1 MLEKALKFMG
11 KKKTE
16 EAYAKL
22 LRKQTVFGFIG
33 GLCLLALLPILE
45 MSDYQLGMM
54 VGLAFGLFIFAGA
67 SYATQ
72 KDPKKLHQAYISA
85 YDERNQLINKLT
97 TTWTLVFLLTVMCL
111 LVLLDGFFGLIIPY
125 RLLLVG
131 LIYFCL
137 ICLIGMKALLNRFL

>member
-1 MLEKALKFMG
+1 MLEKTLKTMG

-33 GLCLLALLPILE
+33 GICLLALLSILE

-72 KDPKKLHQAYISA
+72 KDPKKLHQAYVSA
-85 YDERNQLINKLT
+85 YDERNQLIIRLT
-97 TTWTLVFLLTVMCL
+97 TTWTLVFLLMVMCL
-111 LVLLDGFFGLIIPY
+111 LILLDGFFGLMIPY
-125 RLLLVG
+125 RLLLAG